1 MAGRKRRWAIER
13 LVAVV
18 AEEYSVAGVLRR
30 LGLRAAGGNYEN
42 IARIIRSRGIS
53 TGHFTG
59 QAHLRGRHNPHAP
72 KRPIEQILVRG
83 CAFQSNHLRKR
94 LIAENILTA
103 RCGVCMLTDWLGRPI
118 PLELDHVDGDR
129 ENNLLDNLRLI
140 CPNCHAMT
148 PTYRGKNM
156 ALRRR
161 AKEVDSDRL
170 CDRPGGETG
179 ETQGA

>member
-1 MAGRKRRWAIER
+1 MGN
-13 LVAVV
+13 
-18 AEEYSVAGVLRR
+18 
-30 LGLRAAGGNYEN
+30 RAARRCG
-42 IARIIRSRGIS
+42 SRGVQRCGCAS
-53 TGHFTG
+53 TTRPSSRWRELRKHRSHHSLARDIHRPFYGSG
-59 QAHLRGRHNPHAP
+59 APERASQPARAQAAYRANP
-72 KRPIEQILVRG
+72 RRG